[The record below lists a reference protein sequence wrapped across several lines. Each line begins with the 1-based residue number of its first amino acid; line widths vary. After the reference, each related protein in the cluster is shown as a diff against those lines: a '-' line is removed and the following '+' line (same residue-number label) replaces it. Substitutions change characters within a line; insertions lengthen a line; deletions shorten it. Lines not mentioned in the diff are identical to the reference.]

1 MANEDREIVL
11 KLSIDGQEAISTI
24 KLTDEEVKKLRS
36 TTSETFTKAQGYVQ
50 NLGKDFDGVNVSI
63 KELMERHS
71 DLQAKL
77 KSENIGGEAYQRWAK
92 EIGIVEQELDKARVK
107 IQASS
112 LANEGL
118 IQETLKYTQ
127 VNEDSVKSISEF
139 ISSQNL
145 STETIQNSIRALD
158 LEINTL
164 AVNSDAWKQKT
175 AASVN
180 LRSALANLT
189 AGQFGYNQSVKTGL
203 PGISQMNMAI
213 MQTGYVMNDAQ
224 MFLVNFRMGM
234 MGISNNIP
242 MIIDLFRRA
251 SNEAK
256 GMGISVKDILVKS
269 LTGAGGLMLAIN
281 GVMFLMQILPDLFS
295 NTTQSIEDQKKAV
308 DQLRDAYAKLTK
320 AELEN
325 RLTSYQTQLGELEA
339 KYPVSKV
346 PLGRGQYAGT
356 VLREQTPE
364 ERFGDDLARVNS
376 LQQQINLLKE
386 LVRDRGIEEDKTKQI
401 AQWREKI
408 EVMNDNPDSKNYWK
422 NLVTDATSYEDAI
435 KKLNNAIDQYQKKTK
450 KPEKTKQEKIPTA
463 QELFVKE
470 MEKTLPSSVF
480 EALQPLA
487 QEEPQMLPDVKLMDE
502 QQLEKLRISNIEDR
516 FTREKQLADWELQNE
531 LLKYQSFAN
540 FEEIRTKLEKQNAI
554 KRKEIA
560 NEEANY
566 KLNAYLQTLDILR
579 GAFAEHTAI
588 AQAASIASTIIQTY
602 QAATAALSPP
612 PIGAGPLLG
621 PILAAATIAAGMANI
636 AKMESVKIPGYAE
649 GGRLPKGE
657 SGFIE
662 GYHNEI
668 IAPEK
673 TFVEVFRNELRPQI
687 YNSGGMDSNS
697 IIDLK
702 KTNDEMRNLLIDLRD
717 NGIKAN
723 AYLDDREAKKIRS
736 RGNYLNNKT
745 KLG

>member
-63 KELMERHS
+63 TELIQRHS

-92 EIGIVEQELDKARVK
+92 EIGIVEQELDKARAK
-107 IQASS
+107 IQIAS

-175 AASVN
+175 AASIN

-189 AGQFGYNQSVKTGL
+189 AGQVGYNQSVKTGL

-325 RLTSYQTQLGELEA
+325 RLISYQTQLGELEA

-408 EVMNDNPDSKNYWK
+408 EVMNNNPDSKNYWK

-435 KKLNNAIDQYQKKTK
+435 KKLNDAIEQYQKKTK

-487 QEEPQMLPDVKLMDE
+487 QEEPQMLPDVKLMNE

-516 FTREKQLADWELQNE
+516 FTREKQLADWELQNG

-540 FEEIRTKLEKQNAI
+540 FEEIRTELEKQNAI

-566 KLNAYLQTLDILR
+566 KLTAYLQTLDILR

-588 AQAASIASTIIQTY
+588 AKAASIASTIIQTY

-612 PIGAGPLLG
+612 PIGAGPLFG

-657 SGFIE
+657 SGFVE

-687 YNSGGMDSNS
+687 YGTNASVNYDLSGIKES
-697 IIDLK
+697 INRLN
-702 KTNDEMRNLLIDLRD
+702 TVLEQ
-717 NGIKAN
+717 GIKAN
-723 AYLDDREAKKIRS
+723 AYLDDREARKIRS
-736 RGNYLNNKT
+736 RANYLDGMS
-745 KLG
+745 KL